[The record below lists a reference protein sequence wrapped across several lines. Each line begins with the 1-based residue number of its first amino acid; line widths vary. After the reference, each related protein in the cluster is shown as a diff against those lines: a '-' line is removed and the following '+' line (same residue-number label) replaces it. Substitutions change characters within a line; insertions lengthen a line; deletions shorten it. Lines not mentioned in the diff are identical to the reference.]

1 MLRTS
6 YVDDCLDWPG
16 DAVRPPFTGPLPDV
30 PALLLGGRLDTRTP
44 VENAFATK
52 RELPHASVVTLK
64 GSGHDAQDSDVTGC
78 INEALR
84 AVHRACAGRAS
95 MRGQEQRRRAGA
107 AAAALDQRLPVG
119 ARRRRQAG
127 ARAVRG
133 ARHGQRRAPDLAAGR
148 CSRACRSAAAGCA
161 ADASRGEA
169 AFDGRLTLNDYQYV
183 PGLRVSGTLSSSDG
197 ALAGT
202 LRVTGTAHGTL
213 KLDQPRR
220 RDRRARRARSA
231 LQAHRAAP
239 PPRRVGR
246 AWRSRGTSRYG
257 GCRSLPAE
265 AVATRSP
272 VAALRARPRAMALA
286 GALVIAFSAILVKQ
300 SGASPSTAAIFRCAY
315 AVPVLAVLAWMED
328 RRLGPRDA
336 RGRGLAA
343 LAGVFFAADLIC
355 WHHAIEDVG
364 AGLAT
369 VLGNLQVAFVPLVA
383 WLALAERPAARV
395 LATLPLVLSG
405 VVLISGALEHGAY
418 GDNPAQGVIYGIAT
432 GLAYTAFILLLR
444 AGSGDQLRVAGPLF
458 DATLVAAVMSI
469 AAGLVI
475 GDADLVPSWPAHA
488 WLAIL
493 ALTSQVLGWLLISAS
508 LPRLP
513 AALTSL
519 LLTIQPVGAVMLG
532 VVLFAESP
540 STLQLLGVVA
550 ILGGLVMVARVRPPA
565 TEGI

>member
-1 MLRTS
+1 
-6 YVDDCLDWPG
+6 
-16 DAVRPPFTGPLPDV
+16 
-30 PALLLGGRLDTRTP
+30 
-44 VENAFATK
+44 
-52 RELPHASVVTLK
+52 VVT
-64 GSGHDAQDSDVTGC
+64 
-78 INEALR
+78 R
-84 AVHRACAGRAS
+84 
-95 MRGQEQRRRAGA
+95 
-107 AAAALDQRLPVG
+107 P
-119 ARRRRQAG
+119 
-127 ARAVRG
+127 
-133 ARHGQRRAPDLAAGR
+133 
-148 CSRACRSAAAGCA
+148 
-161 ADASRGEA
+161 
-169 AFDGRLTLNDYQYV
+169 
-183 PGLRVSGTLSSSDG
+183 
-197 ALAGT
+197 
-202 LRVTGTAHGTL
+202 
-213 KLDQPRR
+213 
-220 RDRRARRARSA
+220 
-231 LQAHRAAP
+231 
-239 PPRRVGR
+239 
-246 AWRSRGTSRYG
+246 
-257 GCRSLPAE
+257 
-265 AVATRSP
+265 P

-300 SGASPSTAAIFRCAY
+300 SGVSPSTAAIFRCAY
-315 AVPVLAVLAWMED
+315 AVPVLAVLAWMEN

-336 RGRGLAA
+336 RGHGLAA

-418 GDNPAQGVIYGIAT
+418 GDNPAQGVLYGIAT

-444 AGSGDQLRVAGPLF
+444 AGSGDQLRIAGPLF
-458 DATLVAAVMSI
+458 DATLFAAVVSV

-519 LLTIQPVGAVMLG
+519 LLTIQPVGAVLLG

-540 STLQLLGVVA
+540 SALQVLGVVA